1 MVSGLLDILVDILYV
16 VGKTIRVNKEK
27 ATGGRAGTLNLQ
39 WPLRKTQV
47 KNYISDLACQ
57 GIFFDRRI
65 RVNSLCS
72 ASGGNNHTEIFLLDI
87 GELVIILKEYGWW
100 GLIALVGVYLILKG
114 QVSIRSRW
122 FTYKYPRK

>member
-47 KNYISDLACQ
+47 KNHISDLACQ
-57 GIFFDRRI
+57 GIF
-65 RVNSLCS
+65 LT
-72 ASGGNNHTEIFLLDI
+72 GGF
-87 GELVIILKEYGWW
+87 G
-100 GLIALVGVYLILKG
+100 
-114 QVSIRSRW
+114 
-122 FTYKYPRK
+122 

>member
-65 RVNSLCS
+65 WVNSLCS
-72 ASGGNNHTEIFLLDI
+72 ASGGNNHAEVFLLDI